1 MISCSVAEKFKE
13 LRDRDESPVCLF
25 PTRKACEDL
34 NNEMLDGLGSKVVKM
49 DAIDEVDDTAS
60 NQHWSKK
67 ATQELERLNK
77 DCNLMAG
84 LQRTLRVAEGAR
96 VMLRRNICTKSGLVN
111 GSLGT
116 VAKVKS
122 KQLMVKFDHL
132 PEPVE
137 INRVRSK
144 FQVLKKFYVYRT
156 QYPLILVYA
165 VTIHKCQ
172 GLSLNCAI
180 IDLSDNVFSSGMA
193 YVAQSRVRTLD
204 GVHLTNLDIKSF
216 MVNVE
221 YLKEINRLRSTF
233 RNDLPQYDIPLDT
246 TSKKRRLT
254 GVSDMGVVK
263 TKKPKLVDPLKKA
276 HKIRAN

>member
-1 MISCSVAEKFKE
+1 
-13 LRDRDESPVCLF
+13 
-25 PTRKACEDL
+25 
-34 NNEMLDGLGSKVVKM
+34 
-49 DAIDEVDDTAS
+49 
-60 NQHWSKK
+60 
-67 ATQELERLNK
+67 
-77 DCNLMAG
+77 
-84 LQRTLRVAEGAR
+84 
-96 VMLRRNICTKSGLVN
+96 MLRRNVCTKSGLVN

-144 FQVLKKFYVYRT
+144 FQVLKKNVVYRT
-156 QYPLILVYA
+156 QYPLILAYA

-180 IDLSDNVFSSGMA
+180 IDLSDNIFSSGMA
-193 YVAQSRVRTLD
+193 YVALSRVRTLD

-221 YLKEINRLRSTF
+221 CLKEINRLRSTF
-233 RNDLPQYDIPLDT
+233 RNDLPQYDILLDT

-263 TKKPKLVDPLKKA
+263 TKT
-276 HKIRAN
+276 